1 VAMIKINLS
10 SQKKQLDISNV
21 GGFDFT
27 RLKIKAVLL
36 VSVLIYLPDFVL
48 LPMWTSA
55 EEEKAQELSSKQ
67 NVAGGLRRQVAEGKN
82 YENQIKEL
90 KAQEEALEKKLVA
103 VKEAIS
109 FKKNPS
115 ALLLY
120 IAKNTPADMW
130 IKDLS
135 IENDTLLIKGEAL
148 DYTSIG
154 NFVQSLRS
162 SVFIRDAQVVSQTQY
177 VREPDKTRVE
187 VFDIR
192 FGIARFDQ

>member
-1 VAMIKINLS
+1 MIKINLS
-10 SQKKQLDISNV
+10 TAKKQLDVSNI
-21 GGFDFT
+21 GGFDLT
-27 RLKIKAVLL
+27 KLKIKAVLL
-36 VSVLIYLPDFVL
+36 VIVLLYVPDFVIV
-48 LPMWTSA
+48 PMWTQSEEDAAA
-55 EEEKAQELSSKQ
+55 ELDAKMKTVGSLKRKVNEA
-67 NVAGGLRRQVAEGKN
+67 KN

-120 IAKNTPADMW
+120 IAKNTPPDMW
-130 IKDLS
+130 IKDLM
-135 IENDTLLIKGEAL
+135 IENDVLTIKGEAL

-162 SVFIRDAQVVSQTQY
+162 SVFIRDASVGQQSQY
-177 VREPDKTRVE
+177 VRESDKTRIE
-187 VFDIR
+187 VFDVR

>member
-1 VAMIKINLS
+1 MIKINLS
-10 SQKKQLDISNV
+10 SSKKQLDISNV

-48 LPMWTSA
+48 LPMWTSS
-55 EEEKAQELSSKQ
+55 EEEKAQELSDKQ
-67 NVAGGLRRQVAEGKN
+67 KVAGGLRRQVAEGKN

-120 IAKNTPADMW
+120 IAKNTPPDMW
-130 IKDLS
+130 IKDLV
-135 IENDTLLIKGEAL
+135 IENDSLLIKGEAL

-154 NFVQSLRS
+154 NFVQSLRA
-162 SVFIRDAQVVSQTQY
+162 SVFIRDANVVSQSQY
-177 VREPDKTRVE
+177 VREPDKTRIE
-187 VFDIR
+187 VFDVR

>member
-1 VAMIKINLS
+1 MIKINLS
-10 SQKKQLDISNV
+10 SQKKQVDISNI

-27 RLKIKAVLL
+27 KLKIKAVLL
-36 VSVLIYLPDFVL
+36 VIALLYVPDFVIV
-48 LPMWTSA
+48 PIWTAA
-55 EEEKAQELSSKQ
+55 EEEKAAELSQKQ
-67 NVAGGLRRQVAEGKN
+67 MTVAGLKRKVNEAKN

-90 KAQEEALEKKLVA
+90 KLQEEALEKKLLA

-120 IAKNTPADMW
+120 IAKNTPPDMW

-135 IENDTLLIKGEAL
+135 IENDVLTIKGEAL

-162 SVFIRDAQVVSQTQY
+162 SVFIRDASVGQQSQY
-177 VREPDKTRVE
+177 VREPDKTRIE
-187 VFDIR
+187 VFDVR

>member
-1 VAMIKINLS
+1 MIKINLS
-10 SQKKQLDISNV
+10 TAKKQLDVSNI
-21 GGFDFT
+21 GGFDLT
-27 RLKIKAVLL
+27 KLKIKAVLL
-36 VSVLIYLPDFVL
+36 VIVLLYIPDFVIV
-48 LPMWTSA
+48 PMWTQSEEDAAA
-55 EEEKAQELSSKQ
+55 ELDAKMKTVGSLKRKVNEA
-67 NVAGGLRRQVAEGKN
+67 KN

-120 IAKNTPADMW
+120 IAKNTPPDMW
-130 IKDLS
+130 IKDLM
-135 IENDTLLIKGEAL
+135 IENDVLTIKGEAL

-162 SVFIRDAQVVSQTQY
+162 SVFIRDASVGQQSQY
-177 VREPDKTRVE
+177 VRESDKTRIE
-187 VFDIR
+187 VFDVR

>member
-1 VAMIKINLS
+1 MAMIKINLS
-10 SQKKQLDISNV
+10 NAKKQVDISNI

-27 RLKIKAVLL
+27 KLKIKALLL
-36 VSVLIYLPDFVL
+36 VIFLIYIPDFVL
-48 LPMWTSA
+48 MPMWESM
-55 EEEKAQELSSKQ
+55 EEEKQKELEQKR
-67 NVAGGLRRQVAEGKN
+67 NEIGILKRRVSEAKN

-120 IAKNTPADMW
+120 IAKNTPPDMW
-130 IKDLS
+130 IKELT
-135 IENDTLLIKGEAL
+135 IENDSMNIKGEAL

-154 NFVQSLRS
+154 TFVQSLRA
-162 SVFIRDAQVVSQTQY
+162 SVFIRDANVGQQSQY
-177 VREPDKTRVE
+177 VREPDKTRIE

-192 FGIARFDQ
+192 FGIGRFDQ

>member
-1 VAMIKINLS
+1 MIKINLS
-10 SQKKQLDISNV
+10 TAKKQVDISNI

-36 VSVLIYLPDFVL
+36 VIVLLYVPDFLIV
-48 LPMWTSA
+48 PMWES
-55 EEEKAQELSSKQ
+55 QETELQTDLDQKKT
-67 NVAGGLRRQVAEGKN
+67 QVASLKRKVNEAKN
-82 YENQIKEL
+82 YENQIKDL
-90 KAQEEALEKKLVA
+90 KAQEEALEKKLLA

-130 IKDLS
+130 IKDLI
-135 IENDTLLIKGEAL
+135 IENDVLSIKGEAL

-162 SVFIRDAQVVSQTQY
+162 SVFIRDANVGQQSQY
-177 VREPDKTRVE
+177 VREPDKTRIE
-187 VFDIR
+187 VFDVR
-192 FGIARFDQ
+192 FNIARFDQ

>member
-1 VAMIKINLS
+1 MIKINLS
-10 SQKKQLDISNV
+10 TAKKQLDVSNI
-21 GGFDFT
+21 GGFDLT
-27 RLKIKAVLL
+27 KLKIKAVLL
-36 VSVLIYLPDFVL
+36 VIVLLYVPDFVIV
-48 LPMWTSA
+48 PMWTQSEEDAAA
-55 EEEKAQELSSKQ
+55 ELDSKMKTVGSLKRKV
-67 NVAGGLRRQVAEGKN
+67 NEAKN

-120 IAKNTPADMW
+120 IAKNTPPDMW
-130 IKDLS
+130 IKDLM
-135 IENDTLLIKGEAL
+135 IENDVLTIKGEAL

-162 SVFIRDAQVVSQTQY
+162 SVFIRDASVGQQSQY
-177 VREPDKTRVE
+177 VRESDKTRIE
-187 VFDIR
+187 VFDVR